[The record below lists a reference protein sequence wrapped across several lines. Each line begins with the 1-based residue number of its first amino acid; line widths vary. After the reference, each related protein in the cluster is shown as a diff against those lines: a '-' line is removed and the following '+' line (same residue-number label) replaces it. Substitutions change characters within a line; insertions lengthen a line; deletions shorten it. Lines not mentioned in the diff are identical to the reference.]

1 MVDVDVILS
10 KLRKGSLPT
19 EQEIKGLCDSARE
32 ILDKLENVAT
42 LTCPITV
49 CGDIH
54 GQIDDLLEIF
64 DIGREVSETNYIFLD
79 ILLIEVIIVLKPL
92 FIY

>member
-10 KLRKGSLPT
+10 KLCKGSLPT

>member
-10 KLRKGSLPT
+10 KLCKGSLPT
-19 EQEIKGLCDSARE
+19 EQEIKGLCDSAKE
-32 ILDKLENVAT
+32 IFDKLDNVAT

-54 GQIDDLLEIF
+54 GQFDD
-64 DIGREVSETNYIFLD
+64 
-79 ILLIEVIIVLKPL
+79 
-92 FIY
+92 